1 MALHVALHHR
11 TAYRYERPVTLG
23 PQTVRLKPAPS
34 CRTPILSYSL
44 KIEPAEH
51 FINWQQDPQGNYS
64 ARLVFPKPTQVFS
77 VDVDLIAD
85 MTVFNPFDFFLD
97 PSAEKIPFAY
107 EPKLGT
113 ELSPFLRR
121 EAATPAFEEF
131 LKTVDVTPRPSLD
144 FLVSLNQRVN
154 RAVRYIVRLEHGV
167 QSPEQTLTLGSGS
180 CRDSG
185 WLLVQL
191 LRHIGLAA
199 RFVSGYLIQLRPD
212 VKSVDGPAGASQDFT
227 DLHAWCEVY
236 LPGAG
241 WIGLDPTSGLLAG
254 EGHIPLACS
263 PEPSSAAP
271 ISGAVEKCESTFGFE
286 MSVRRILET
295 PRVTLPYS
303 EAAWADIDR
312 VGIVVDKLLEAGDV
326 RLTVG
331 GEPTFIAADD
341 MDGAEW
347 NVLALGERKRELAG
361 RLFARVFQEFAK
373 GGFVHYGQGKWY
385 PGEPLPRWV
394 LSCFW
399 RKDGRPVWRNPQLLA
414 DPAQK
419 GEGKPEDAHRFAVA
433 LAERLKLGAER
444 LVPGYED
451 ALHALWVE
459 RRLPAG
465 FDPKEVSAG
474 DKADRD
480 RLAAVL
486 ERGLDAPVGYALPV
500 LRDPRGA
507 WTSSPWHFVAGRMYL
522 IPGTSPMGLRLP
534 LSLQPWRVPGSIG
547 ANTHEETE
555 S

>member
-11 TAYRYERPVTLG
+11 TSYRYERPVNLG

-34 CRTPILSYSL
+34 CRTPILSYAL

-64 ARLVFPKPTQVFS
+64 ARLVFPKPTRVFS

-97 PSAEKIPFAY
+97 PTAEKIPFTY
-107 EPKLGT
+107 ESRLAT
-113 ELSPFLRR
+113 EVSPFLRKD
-121 EAATPAFEEF
+121 EATPAFAEF
-131 LKTVDVTPRPSLD
+131 LKTVDLSPRPSLD

-167 QSPEQTLTLGSGS
+167 QTPEETLTLGSGS

-185 WLLVQL
+185 WLLVQV

-212 VKSVDGPAGASQDFT
+212 VKAVDGPAGAAQDFT

-271 ISGAVEKCESTFGFE
+271 ISGAVEKCETTFGFE

-303 EAAWADIDR
+303 DASWAEIDK
-312 VGIVVDKLLEAGDV
+312 VGLQVDGLLEAGDV

-361 RLFARVFQEFAK
+361 RLFERVFREFAK
-373 GGFVHYGQGKWY
+373 GGF
-385 PGEPLPRWV
+385 
-394 LSCFW
+394 
-399 RKDGRPVWRNPQLLA
+399 
-414 DPAQK
+414 
-419 GEGKPEDAHRFAVA
+419 AH
-433 LAERLKLGAER
+433 
-444 LVPGYED
+444 
-451 ALHALWVE
+451 
-459 RRLPAG
+459 
-465 FDPKEVSAG
+465 
-474 DKADRD
+474 
-480 RLAAVL
+480 
-486 ERGLDAPVGYALPV
+486 
-500 LRDPRGA
+500 
-507 WTSSPWHFVAGRMYL
+507 
-522 IPGTSPMGLRLP
+522 
-534 LSLQPWRVPGSIG
+534 
-547 ANTHEETE
+547 
-555 S
+555 